1 MNTTVIVF
9 CSKWLFSL
17 CMNLLVEHDMPAI
30 CWLIIVISYL
40 KMILLKIGNK
50 NNFIMCVTRKQDKS
64 KVAVA
69 NTRKS

>member
-1 MNTTVIVF
+1 
-9 CSKWLFSL
+9 
-17 CMNLLVEHDMPAI
+17 MPAI

-69 NTRKS
+69 DTRKS